1 MQSDRAVLV
10 PNGAPIH
17 ILGQGPSAPGKP
29 GTAPVNANLVPIA
42 ILHSGP
48 QSWAET
54 DLTNPRPRF
63 DQGIDE
69 QGPVTVG
76 VVVQERVAAA
86 AASAGSTAKSGPRPR
101 LVLFS
106 SRSLADNVVQG
117 IEPTNL
123 DLVMNAASWLRGRP
137 DAVGITANTHVAL
150 TLTADPLLR
159 SRLVLVPT
167 VMAVLGIIAVGTIVY
182 VARRE

>member
-17 ILGQGPSAPGKP
+17 ILGQGPSAPGKS

-42 ILHSGP
+42 ILRTGP

-63 DQGIDE
+63 DKGIDE
-69 QGPVTVG
+69 PGPVTVG
-76 VVVQERVAAA
+76 VAVQERAAA
-86 AASAGSTAKSGPRPR
+86 AASAGSTAGSGPRPR

-106 SRSLADNVVQG
+106 SRSLADNVVQ
-117 IEPTNL
+117 ESSRPT
-123 DLVMNAASWLRGRP
+123 STW
-137 DAVGITANTHVAL
+137 
-150 TLTADPLLR
+150 
-159 SRLVLVPT
+159 
-167 VMAVLGIIAVGTIVY
+167 
-182 VARRE
+182 